1 VLLFGIEAGS
11 AATQIIKY
19 RWVRSMTNTHQD
31 NLDFLFHPNSIA
43 LVGITTAETWHW
55 TLTFLEGL
63 IETEFDRPL
72 YLVNPKGG
80 ELRGHKIYTSLKDVP
95 GNIDYVIG
103 LVNARIAPQLVE
115 ECAEKGVRAIHF
127 CTAGFGETGEEQ
139 GIKLESELIEIARK
153 KGIRILGPNCMGIYC
168 PKSRMSY
175 SAAFPRESGPVGVIS
190 QSGGNSIYLV
200 RQAALRGIR
209 FSKVISYGNA
219 RDINES
225 DLLEYLTY
233 DADTKIIALYIEGI
247 KDGRRLRRALEE
259 ATREKPV
266 ILLKGGATEGGARA
280 AAGHTAALAGS
291 QATWDALCKQLGIIS
306 VDSIEEMIDVLV
318 TLMFLPVPRGRNAV
332 LFGAGGGASVLITD
346 EFERRG
352 LRVPPLPPEIVA
364 QIREFT
370 PIAGNILRNPVDYSQ
385 AMVNP
390 EGVARTFA
398 ILSSWEGAD
407 FIVAFIRTGQFTT
420 PRIAEDHVNLLIS
433 RFSIKQGLLPKPL
446 AMVLE
451 PSILPNEAE
460 AILAA
465 IRNSIS
471 FGLPVY
477 FSFATAANAI
487 SLALDHAH
495 KHAKKL

>member
-1 VLLFGIEAGS
+1 MR
-11 AATQIIKY
+11 Q
-19 RWVRSMTNTHQD
+19 HD
-31 NLDFLFHPNSIA
+31 LDFLFHPNSLA

-63 IETEFDRPL
+63 LEIGFDRPL

-80 ELRGHKIYTSLKDVP
+80 EIKGHKVYASLKDVP

-103 LVNARIAPQLVE
+103 LVNAQIAPKLVE

-127 CTAGFGETGEEQ
+127 CTAGFSETGEEERV
-139 GIKLESELIEIARK
+139 KLESELVETARK
-153 KGIRILGPNCMGIYC
+153 KGIRIIGPNCMGIYC
-168 PKSRMSY
+168 PQSRLSF
-175 SAAFPRESGPVGVIS
+175 SPAFPKESGPVGVIS

-219 RDINES
+219 CDINEN
-225 DLLEYLTY
+225 DLLEYLAS
-233 DADTKIIALYIEGI
+233 DVDTRIIALYIEGI
-247 KDGRRLRRALEE
+247 RDGKRFRRAMEE
-259 ATREKPV
+259 ATKEKTV

-291 QATWDALCKQLGIIS
+291 RAAWDALCKQLGIIS
-306 VDSIEEMIDVLV
+306 VSSIEELIDVLV
-318 TLMFLPVPRGRNAV
+318 TLLFLPLPRGRNVV
-332 LFGAGGGASVLITD
+332 LFGAGGGASVLIAD
-346 EFERRG
+346 EFEKRG

-385 AMVNP
+385 AMTNL
-390 EGVARTFA
+390 EGVIKTFG
-398 ILSSWEGAD
+398 ILSKWEGTD
-407 FIVAFIRTGQFTT
+407 FIVTFVRTGQFTT
-420 PRIAEDHVNLLIS
+420 SRISEDHLNLLMS
-433 RFSIKQGLLPKPL
+433 RFSIKQGLLPKPV

-465 IRNSIS
+465 IRGCIS
-471 FGLPVY
+471 SGLPVY
-477 FSFATAANAI
+477 YSFAAAANAI
-487 SLALDHAH
+487 NLVLDHAERRS
-495 KHAKKL
+495 KRALG